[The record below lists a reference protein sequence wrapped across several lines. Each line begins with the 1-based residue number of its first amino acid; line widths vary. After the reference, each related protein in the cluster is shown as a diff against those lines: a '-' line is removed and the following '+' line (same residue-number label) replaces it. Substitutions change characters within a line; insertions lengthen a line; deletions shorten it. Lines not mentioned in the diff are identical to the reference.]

1 MRRFL
6 ASGLVLLAIMAV
18 LVTGLASTSE
28 GRQWLHR
35 VDAELLGER
44 AMDTLTRM
52 RGNEDWSTAESLR
65 ARQDY
70 TWLQTNGQPM
80 QVAHAL
86 GDSGIPTANTLT
98 AMRRAYAAGFRLLE
112 VDLVLDGEV
121 LSCQHDPGPRSAGAV
136 DDGCRLDSL
145 LAELPPDARLVL
157 DIKTDFAQAGRRVVD
172 LLRNRHAANQIIV
185 QLYRPA
191 DLALF
196 NRWQAELPLPGPIVT
211 VYLAHRSVDHVAR
224 NAVRTGVQ
232 ALTVPV
238 GRLPALNERPPG
250 VALLVHPIH
259 DCPASRAALERSVDG
274 IYTVSSLD
282 CRTQPPPS
290 S

>member
-6 ASGLVLLAIMAV
+6 ALALVLLAIMAV
-18 LVTGLASTSE
+18 LVTGLAATIE

-44 AMDTLTRM
+44 AMDTLTRV
-52 RGNEDWSTAESLR
+52 RRNEDWSTAESLR
-65 ARQDY
+65 AAQDY

-80 QVAHAL
+80 RVAHAL
-86 GDSGIPTANTLT
+86 GDSGMPTANTLT

-112 VDLVLDGEV
+112 VDLVLEGGV

-145 LAELPPDARLVL
+145 LAELPPDVRLIL
-157 DIKTDFAQAGRRVVD
+157 DIKSDFARTGRQVVD
-172 LLRNRHAANQIIV
+172 LLRDRHAANQIIF

-191 DLALF
+191 DFALF
-196 NRWQAELPLPGPIVT
+196 NRWQEEVPLAGPILT

-224 NAVRTGVQ
+224 NAVRTGVR

-238 GRLPALNERPPG
+238 GRLPAFNERSPG

-259 DCPASRAALERSVDG
+259 DCPALRAARERSVDG
-274 IYTVSSLD
+274 VYTLSSLD
-282 CRTQPPPS
+282 CTTQPPRS